1 MHRHQCGKHF
11 THRRFIPYDFMV
23 LALEA
28 MAVAG
33 KQLQDAGSMTL
44 ENIILYLKKEHNLD
58 YDSHHA
64 NCCARYTKINQKL
77 AKWSG
82 ADFESLI
89 VNGSLVIS
97 SSTMVAEEGV
107 DVSKLHASDKLGL
120 QNYGRPYTAEG
131 RPTGTYY
138 KFPKQ
143 APLPVFPAT
152 STGDRNE
159 GGASKTKTCD
169 FDCGAEAKI

>member
-1 MHRHQCGKHF
+1 
-11 THRRFIPYDFMV
+11 MV

-28 MAVAG
+28 MAAAG

-44 ENIILYLKKEHNLD
+44 ENIILYLKKEHNID

-64 NCCARYTKINQKL
+64 TCCARYTEINQRL
-77 AKWSG
+77 AKWNG

-97 SSTMVAEEGV
+97 SRTMAVEEGL
-107 DVSKLHASDKLGL
+107 DVSKLHASDKLRL

-131 RPTGTYY
+131 NPTGTYY

-152 STGDRNE
+152 STGDRKE
-159 GGASKTKTCD
+159 GGASITRTRD
-169 FDCGAEAKI
+169 FDNGAEAKI